1 MREKLIARQGAIFF
15 TVNVTLRVRI
25 PLLQFNH
32 DRRRK
37 GLERR
42 VACNVQLNEI
52 TRYVIWLNVR
62 SIIYYVIFEGE
73 YE

>member
-15 TVNVTLRVRI
+15 TVNVTLCVRV

-42 VACNVQLNEI
+42 IACNVQLNEI
-52 TRYVIWLNVR
+52 TRY
-62 SIIYYVIFEGE
+62 II
-73 YE
+73 